1 MSSKKFLICVVGPT
15 AIGKTALGIRL
26 AQHFGSEI
34 ISADSRQVFKEMR
47 IGTAVPSN
55 EELAAATHHFIQ
67 SHSIH
72 QAFTAGTFEQQA
84 LSLLETLFQKN
95 NIQLLV
101 GGSGL
106 YVDAVLKGLDTFP
119 EVSERTRISVRELY
133 EKNGLGALQTLLS
146 EKDPDFFEHL
156 TQNNPQTLQNPQR
169 MMRYVEVCLSSGQPY
184 SDFLKNQHKSR
195 EFTPII
201 IGLTAERDLLYKRI
215 NQRTD
220 LMMQEGWLEEVFHL
234 REFTSHN
241 ALQTVGY
248 KELLSHLNGQISL
261 DEAVTL
267 IKQNT
272 RRFAKRQLTW
282 FNRTEGIQWFDFQ
295 TSIDTILEHIHQKI
309 QHAETS

>member
-1 MSSKKFLICVVGPT
+1 MSSKNFLICVVGPT

-47 IGTAVPSN
+47 IGTAVPSD

-72 QAFTAGTFEQQA
+72 ETFTAGAFEQQA
-84 LSLLETLFQKN
+84 LVLLENLFQKN

-133 EKNGLGALQTLLS
+133 EKNGLNELQSLLR

-156 TQNNPQTLQNPQR
+156 KQNNPQTLQNPQR
-169 MMRYVEVCLSSGQPY
+169 MMRYVEVCLSSGLPY
-184 SDFLKNQHKSR
+184 SDFLKNQNKR
-195 EFTPII
+195 RDFTPIVV
-201 IGLTAERDLLYKRI
+201 GLTAERELLYERI

-220 LMMQEGWLEEVFHL
+220 IMMQEGWLDEVFHL
-234 REFTSHN
+234 REFASHN

-248 KELLSHLNGQISL
+248 KELLSHLNGQLAL
-261 DEAVTL
+261 DEAVAL

-295 TSIDTILEHIHQKI
+295 TSFETIAAYIHQKI
-309 QHAETS
+309 QHAKTT